1 MKPFVMKGMT
11 MSEDGIAR
19 FVNRRIVESENDF
32 LHKRLQAEID
42 ELALRMD
49 ALFKNINELR
59 EKNNG

>member
-1 MKPFVMKGMT
+1 MM

-32 LHKRLQAEID
+32 LHKRLQAEIN